1 MRLQPIS
8 GSFKYQAGKLYDFLV
23 EGSIKIHQDQRRPKN
38 MFIMQITEIKIGR
51 RNTVLISLSDS
62 TYFINN
68 VRVTEAKKLKFCNY
82 YSLYD
87 TIQIFALEQDFSRVD
102 NTRINLCL
110 RYPCI
115 TEALVRGIT
124 KKNW

>member
-1 MRLQPIS
+1 MRVQPIS
-8 GSFKYQAGKLYDFLV
+8 GSFTYQAGKLYDFLV
-23 EGSIKIHQDQRRPKN
+23 EGSMKIPQDQRRPQK

-68 VRVTEAKKLKFCNY
+68 VRITESKRLKFCKY
-82 YSLYD
+82 FSLYD
-87 TIQIFALEQDFSRVD
+87 TIQIFELEQDFSRVD

-110 RYPCI
+110 RYHLYI
-115 TEALVRGIT
+115 T
-124 KKNW
+124 

>member
-8 GSFKYQAGKLYDFLV
+8 GSFKHQAGKLYDFLV
-23 EGSIKIHQDQRRPKN
+23 EGSKIRQDQRRPKN
-38 MFIMQITEIKIGR
+38 MFIMQIIEIKIGR

-68 VRVTEAKKLKFCNY
+68 VRITESKKLKFCKY
-82 YSLYD
+82 FSLYD

-110 RYPCI
+110 RYHPYI
-115 TEALVRGIT
+115 T
-124 KKNW
+124 